1 MDLTELASVLVM
13 WHEAVI
19 GLLDALEQVH
29 VQSGTW
35 NAELDDKFPTFNG
48 ITSSALTCCRG
59 DDGLV
64 DDSFGFCVTLQLRD
78 RIVLLKEP
86 LYLVLR

>member
-1 MDLTELASVLVM
+1 ML
-13 WHEAVI
+13 WREAVI
-19 GLLDALEQVH
+19 GLFDALEQAH

-48 ITSSALTCCRG
+48 VTGSALTCCC
-59 DDGLV
+59 DDGLAGY
-64 DDSFGFCVTLQLRD
+64 SLGFCVALQLRD

-86 LYLVLR
+86 QCLVLR